1 LRIRA
6 VIEVDDD
13 QASRWCVLERGYLLK
28 DVSPE
33 ELGEAIRSLASG
45 DTRGVQGHVAVV
57 NLIAPLFV

>member
-28 DVSPE
+28 DVSLE
-33 ELGEAIRSLASG
+33 ELGEAIHSLASG
-45 DTRGVQGHVAVV
+45 DTRGVQSHIVMVD
-57 NLIAPLFV
+57 LSAPLFV